1 MPSDDWPE
9 SARRR
14 INRAVR
20 EAREAKG
27 FTQQQVADAMEW
39 SVNKIM
45 RIESGDVSVSAN
57 DLRELLKH
65 LEITDETRIEDLLK
79 AARLSDSRRKRWNSR
94 GLTPAMRKLIEL
106 ETNATAIKQFSGST
120 VPGLLQ
126 TPPYA
131 RAVLA
136 KWSHLREFEVQ
147 ARVEARMRRREQVLS
162 RTEPP
167 EVRVLLDEAVLRRPV
182 GGPAAWRAQV
192 AELLEYAGGGHF
204 RIRAMPF
211 TREMALFM
219 NGSFDTL
226 YFGAER
232 TERDAV
238 MYRESYGTDE
248 IVEDPRQIRQLGEDF
263 DQLWDAALDEEES
276 LRWISLYLEEAAPA
290 A

>member
-1 MPSDDWPE
+1 
-9 SARRR
+9 
-14 INRAVR
+14 
-20 EAREAKG
+20 
-27 FTQQQVADAMEW
+27 
-39 SVNKIM
+39 
-45 RIESGDVSVSAN
+45 
-57 DLRELLKH
+57 
-65 LEITDETRIEDLLK
+65 
-79 AARLSDSRRKRWNSR
+79 
-94 GLTPAMRKLIEL
+94 
-106 ETNATAIKQFSGST
+106 
-120 VPGLLQ
+120 
-126 TPPYA
+126 
-131 RAVLA
+131 
-136 KWSHLREFEVQ
+136 VQ

-219 NGSFDTL
+219 NGSFDIL